1 MTLSHEGVAL
11 PVNLSHAPDHTV
23 ALSHAGVVL
32 NLGQAGVVLP
42 VTFSHADMVQ
52 PVTLSHACVV
62 LRIPLNLSQSRMV
75 LPVTL
80 SHAGVVHHEEI
91 HFEVVCAGPL
101 DLVVL

>member
-11 PVNLSHAPDHTV
+11 PVNLSHAPGHTV
-23 ALSHAGVVL
+23 ALS
-32 NLGQAGVVLP
+32 QAGV
-42 VTFSHADMVQ
+42 
-52 PVTLSHACVV
+52 
-62 LRIPLNLSQSRMV
+62 V